1 MFKSLAAT
9 ASSILLLIYS
19 KLELAYW
26 QAFAGAE
33 KEAMSQ
39 RPSRP
44 ITKTISRIIFLYFIT
59 LGFGTLRFDFLKVTF
74 SSIGSVNR
82 SIKQPILG
90 ISGQSIDERQFKS
103 IVRLKEKP
111 KRIIFIPMKEINT
124 EDYRIK
130 GHVQLSEIPTHED
143 FGESDKKLKK
153 ELKNIRKDLGDFQDT
168 LYAHGKYGVLVCLQ
182 GIDTAGKDSL
192 IREVFKDFNARGVEV
207 HSFKVP
213 SAKEK
218 KHDYLWRHYIALPE
232 RGKFSVFNRT
242 HYENVLVTKVH
253 PEYILGENIPKV
265 DSVDD
270 IDEGFWEKR
279 YQQINDFER
288 HIAENGTIIFKFFLH
303 LSKEEQRQRLLRR
316 IRLKRKNWKFSPGDL
331 EERKLWDKYITCYE
345 EALNKTSKEYA
356 PWFVIPADNKKAAR
370 VIVASIMME
379 ALKKYKDIE
388 EPELDDEIKANLESF
403 KQELE
408 KETR

>member
-1 MFKSLAAT
+1 MKD
-9 ASSILLLIYS
+9 
-19 KLELAYW
+19 
-26 QAFAGAE
+26 
-33 KEAMSQ
+33 
-39 RPSRP
+39 
-44 ITKTISRIIFLYFIT
+44 IST
-59 LGFGTLRFDFLKVTF
+59 G
-74 SSIGSVNR
+74 
-82 SIKQPILG
+82 
-90 ISGQSIDERQFKS
+90 
-103 IVRLKEKP
+103 
-111 KRIIFIPMKEINT
+111 
-124 EDYRIK
+124 DYRIK
-130 GHVQLSEIPTHED
+130 GHIKLSEIDTHED

-192 IREVFKDFNARGVEV
+192 IREVFKDFNVRGVVV

-213 SAKEK
+213 STKEK

-253 PEYILGENIPKV
+253 PEYILAENIPKV
-265 DSVDD
+265 DSVED
-270 IDEGFWEKR
+270 IDEEFWEKR
-279 YQQINDFER
+279 YQQINAFEK
-288 HIAENGTIIFKFFLH
+288 HIADNGTIIFKFFLH

-331 EERKLWDKYITCYE
+331 EERKLWDKYVACYE
-345 EALNKTSKEYA
+345 EALNKTSKEHA
-356 PWFVIPADNKKAAR
+356 PWFIIPADNKKAAR

-388 EPELDDEIKANLESF
+388 EPELDDEIKANLETF

-408 KETR
+408 KENT